1 MAIRAV
7 EEVGHAMDGI
17 EAEEEDGEE
26 EILEGAGVLQLIMEG
41 SRLSTAPRLALAG
54 SLVRG

>member
-17 EAEEEDGEE
+17 EAEEEYREE
-26 EILEGAGVLQLIMEG
+26 EILEGARVLQLIMEE
-41 SRLSTAPRLALAG
+41 SLPSTAPRLAPAG
-54 SLVRG
+54 SLVGG

>member
-17 EAEEEDGEE
+17 EAEEEYRE
-26 EILEGAGVLQLIMEG
+26 EILEGAGVLQLIMEE
-41 SRLSTAPRLALAG
+41 SLPSTAPRLALAG
-54 SLVRG
+54 SLVGG